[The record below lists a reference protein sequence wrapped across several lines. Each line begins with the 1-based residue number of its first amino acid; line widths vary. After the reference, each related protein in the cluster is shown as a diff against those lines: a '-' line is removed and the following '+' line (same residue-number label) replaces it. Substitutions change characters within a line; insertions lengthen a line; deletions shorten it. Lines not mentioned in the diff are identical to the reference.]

1 MKIGFIGL
9 GRMGGAMARN
19 LQDSGHTLCVNDLR
33 REAGDGVV
41 AAGGTFGATPADIA
55 RQSEVIFIS
64 VPGPDQVDA
73 LLDGEDG
80 LLAGLTDGMLVIDAT
95 TIGPGQSRENARRC
109 AERGADYIDA
119 PVSGGQHGAISRDL
133 AAMVGADAAA
143 FERAKPILEC
153 IAKNVIHVG
162 PIGSGSTIKL
172 LNQLI
177 FVSYQLVFAEG
188 LAIGEDLGLDL
199 ETMLQVW
206 GASAA
211 GHPEITVK
219 YDEIRG
225 VSDKAGFIVKNAL
238 LFFDLAERARGELR
252 YTTPLFDAASE
263 SLWGAMES
271 GLAGEDMIRAR
282 ARYRPRQT

>member
-1 MKIGFIGL
+1 MNIGFIGL

-19 LQDSGHTLCVNDLR
+19 LQDSGHALCVNDIR
-33 REAGDGVV
+33 REASDGIVSG
-41 AAGGTFGATPADIA
+41 GGTFGSTTADIA
-55 RQSEVIFIS
+55 RQSDAVFIS

-73 LLDGEDG
+73 VLDGNDG
-80 LLAGLTDGMLVIDAT
+80 LLAGLSDGMLVIDAT
-95 TIGPGQSRENARRC
+95 TIGPDQSRENARRC
-109 AERGADYIDA
+109 AERGASYIDA
-119 PVSGGQHGAISRDL
+119 PVSGGQHGAVSRDL
-133 AAMVGADAAA
+133 AAMVGADDAS
-143 FERAKPILEC
+143 FERAKPLLEC
-153 IAKNVIHVG
+153 IAKNITHVG
-162 PIGSGSTIKL
+162 PVGSGSSIKL

-211 GHPEITVK
+211 GHPEITMK

-225 VSDKAGFIVKNAL
+225 VSDKAGFIAKNAL
-238 LFFDLAERARGELR
+238 LFFDLAEQARGDLG
-252 YTTPLFDAASE
+252 YTTPLFDAAGE
-263 SLWGAMES
+263 SLRRATAD

-282 ARYRPRQT
+282 ARYRKHQS

>member
-1 MKIGFIGL
+1 MEIGFIGL

-19 LQDSGHTLCVNDLR
+19 LQDSGHTLYVNDVR
-33 REAGDGVV
+33 RSACDDVV
-41 AAGGTFGATPADIA
+41 AAGGTFRATPAEIA
-55 RQSEVIFIS
+55 RNADAVLIS

-73 LLDGEDG
+73 VLDGDDG
-80 LLAGLTDGMLVIDAT
+80 LLAGLTDGKLVIDAT
-95 TIGPGQSRENARRC
+95 TIAPDHSMENARRC

-143 FERAKPILEC
+143 FERARPILEC
-153 IAKNVIHVG
+153 IAKSITHVG

-225 VSDKAGFIVKNAL
+225 VSDKAGFVVKNAL
-238 LFFDLAERARGELR
+238 LFFDLADRAQDKLG
-252 YTTPLFDAASE
+252 YSTPVFDAAGE
-263 SLWGAMES
+263 SLRRAMAS

-282 ARYRPRQT
+282 ARYRSPPI

>member
-1 MKIGFIGL
+1 MEIGFIGL

-19 LQDSGHTLCVNDLR
+19 LQDSGHTLYVNDVR
-33 REAGDGVV
+33 RAACDDVV
-41 AAGGTFGATPADIA
+41 AAGGTFRATPAEIA
-55 RQSEVIFIS
+55 RNADAVLIS
-64 VPGPDQVDA
+64 VPGPDQVDDV
-73 LLDGEDG
+73 LDGDDG
-80 LLAGLTDGMLVIDAT
+80 LLAGLTDGKLVIDAT
-95 TIGPGQSRENARRC
+95 TIAPDHSMENARRC

-133 AAMVGADAAA
+133 AAMVGAEAAA
-143 FERAKPILEC
+143 FERARPILEC
-153 IAKNVIHVG
+153 IAKSITHVG

-238 LFFDLAERARGELR
+238 LFFDLADRARAELG
-252 YTTPLFDAASE
+252 YTTPVFDAAGE
-263 SLWGAMES
+263 SLRRAMAS

-282 ARYRPRQT
+282 ARYRAPQI

>member
-19 LQDSGHTLCVNDLR
+19 LQDSGHTLYVNDLR
-33 REAGDGVV
+33 REACDGVV
-41 AAGGTFGATPADIA
+41 AAGGSFGATPADIA
-55 RQSEVIFIS
+55 RQSDVIFIS

-73 LLDGEDG
+73 LLDGDDG
-80 LLAGLTDGMLVIDAT
+80 LLAGLMDGMLVIDAT

-119 PVSGGQHGAISRDL
+119 PVSGGQHGATSRDL

-153 IAKNVIHVG
+153 IAKNVTHVG

-177 FVSYQLVFAEG
+177 YVSYQLVFAEG

-206 GASAA
+206 AASAA

-238 LFFDLAERARGELR
+238 LFFDLAERARGELG

-263 SLWGAMES
+263 SLRGAMES

>member
-1 MKIGFIGL
+1 MEIGFIGL

-19 LQDSGHTLCVNDLR
+19 LQDSGHTLYVNDLR
-33 REAGDGVV
+33 REACDGVV
-41 AAGGTFGATPADIA
+41 AAGGSFGATPADIA

-73 LLDGEDG
+73 LLDGDDG
-80 LLAGLTDGMLVIDAT
+80 LLAGLSDGMLVIDAT

-109 AERGADYIDA
+109 AERGVDYIDA
-119 PVSGGQHGAISRDL
+119 PVSGGQHGAVSRDL

-143 FERAKPILEC
+143 FERARPILEC
-153 IAKNVIHVG
+153 IAKNIIHVG

-238 LFFDLAERARGELR
+238 LFFDLAERARGELG
-252 YTTPLFDAASE
+252 YTTPLFDAASQ
-263 SLWGAMES
+263 SLRGAMAG

-282 ARYRPRQT
+282 ARYRARQT

>member
-19 LQDSGHTLCVNDLR
+19 LQDSGHTLYVNDLR
-33 REAGDGVV
+33 REACDGVV
-41 AAGGTFGATPADIA
+41 AAGGSFGATPADIA
-55 RQSEVIFIS
+55 RQSDVIFIS

-73 LLDGEDG
+73 LLDGDDG
-80 LLAGLTDGMLVIDAT
+80 LLAGLMDGMLVIDAT

-119 PVSGGQHGAISRDL
+119 PVSGGQHGATSRDL
-133 AAMVGADAAA
+133 AAMVGADAVA

-153 IAKNVIHVG
+153 IAKNVTHVG

-177 FVSYQLVFAEG
+177 YVSYQLVFAEG

-206 GASAA
+206 AASAA

-238 LFFDLAERARGELR
+238 LFFDLAERARGELG

-263 SLWGAMES
+263 SLRGAMES

>member
-1 MKIGFIGL
+1 MEIGFIGL

-19 LQDSGHTLCVNDLR
+19 LQDSGHTLYVNDVR
-33 REAGDGVV
+33 RAACDDVV
-41 AAGGTFGATPADIA
+41 AAGGTFRATPAEIA
-55 RQSEVIFIS
+55 RNADAVLIS

-73 LLDGEDG
+73 VLDGDDG
-80 LLAGLTDGMLVIDAT
+80 LLAGLTDGKLVIDAT
-95 TIGPGQSRENARRC
+95 TIAPDHSMENARRC

-133 AAMVGADAAA
+133 AAMVGAEAAA
-143 FERAKPILEC
+143 FERARPILEC
-153 IAKNVIHVG
+153 IAKSITHVG

-238 LFFDLAERARGELR
+238 LFFDLADRARAELG
-252 YTTPLFDAASE
+252 YTTPVFDAAGE
-263 SLWGAMES
+263 SLRRAMAS

-282 ARYRPRQT
+282 ARYRAPQI